1 VIGPGEDARVGI
13 RWLRQGS
20 IVGGRHG
27 RGCGGPAMEEATMR
41 VIPALA
47 AMALLALPAAGSL
60 AQTTQETARGAA
72 PASGRGAELQ
82 SYALLLQEAETRLAK
97 AREAHA
103 AGRTESQAGAASQ
116 ERIELMQVL
125 RAAWRDVQ
133 KVPRDF
139 SETSAYQQAQR
150 RLQHD
155 LSDVG
160 PDRSLSKEKADAAAQ
175 DALQVLS
182 ELRGHVVSAAG
193 QAGASMPAPAVQ
205 GGGANR

>member
-1 VIGPGEDARVGI
+1 
-13 RWLRQGS
+13 
-20 IVGGRHG
+20 
-27 RGCGGPAMEEATMR
+27 MR
-41 VIPALA
+41 VFPALA
-47 AMALLALPAAGSL
+47 AMALLALPL
-60 AQTTQETARGAA
+60 APACAQSVQETARGAT
-72 PASGRGAELQ
+72 PATGPGAALQ
-82 SYALLLQEAETRLAK
+82 SYALQLQAAETRLAR

-125 RAAWRDVQ
+125 RAAWSDMQ
-133 KVPRDF
+133 KVPQSF
-139 SETSAYQQAQR
+139 SETVAYQQAQR
-150 RLQHD
+150 RMQHD
-155 LSDVG
+155 LSEVG
-160 PDRSLSKEKADAAAQ
+160 PDRSLSKEKADTAAQ